1 MTWAIFPG
9 DKHLRAV
16 IELVSAGLQPSGSE
30 RIVAVV
36 GGTLLDEAVTHTLR
50 ERFINDPGM
59 VDNLFNVDRPLSNL
73 GPKIDVLYLLGAFD
87 HQTRRVLKGLVGVR
101 NFFAHHLDA
110 SFDSLDKEILKAM
123 SRLTLHEN
131 RTHYP
136 HHLYGPDGKH
146 GIEPITNKKIQF
158 VVNLKLGL
166 IVLMRDRLS
175 HETYTNQPLTAEELH
190 EKYVARREAEENEQ
204 P

>member
-1 MTWAIFPG
+1 MTWAIFPD
-9 DKHLRAV
+9 DKHSRAV

-30 RIVAVV
+30 RVMAVV
-36 GGTLLDEAVTHTLR
+36 GGTLLDEAVARTLR
-50 ERFINDPGM
+50 ERFIDEPGI
-59 VDNLFNVDRPLSNL
+59 VDNLINVDRPLSNL

-87 HQTRRVLKGLVGVR
+87 QQTRGALKGIVGVR

-110 SFDSLDKEILKAM
+110 SFDSLDKEFLKAM

-131 RTHYP
+131 RTYYP
-136 HHLYGPDGKH
+136 HHLYGPDSKH
-146 GIEPITNKKIQF
+146 EIEPITNKKTQF

-175 HETYTNQPLTAEELH
+175 HETHTNQPLTEEELH
-190 EKYVARREAEENEQ
+190 EKYGARRETEDNGQ